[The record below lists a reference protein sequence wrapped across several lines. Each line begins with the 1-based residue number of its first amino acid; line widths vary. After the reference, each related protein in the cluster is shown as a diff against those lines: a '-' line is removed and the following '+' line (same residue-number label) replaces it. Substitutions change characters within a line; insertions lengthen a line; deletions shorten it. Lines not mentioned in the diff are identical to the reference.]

1 MKKTINEN
9 DLRVIKTKENI
20 KNTFN
25 KMIIDMDYKNITVK
39 ELTDRAKISRKTFY
53 LHYETIDDLLKELQE
68 EIIDRFI
75 KQDISYKNIDDI
87 KKIIKYFFESSVHMS
102 KLNEKLICSGSYA
115 QVYEEINEAIMN
127 HRAKKYK
134 GVFSKN
140 PYEDKLVFAYFASN
154 STILY
159 RQWVKDG
166 KKMSLNDLIKTA
178 TKIICNGLS
187 AFIK

>member
-102 KLNEKLICSGSYA
+102 KLN
-115 QVYEEINEAIMN
+115 
-127 HRAKKYK
+127 
-134 GVFSKN
+134 
-140 PYEDKLVFAYFASN
+140 
-154 STILY
+154 
-159 RQWVKDG
+159 
-166 KKMSLNDLIKTA
+166 
-178 TKIICNGLS
+178 
-187 AFIK
+187 